1 MTFHEMF
8 QKTKRIEDQKKK
20 KKKREKSETLQIL
33 KPNRKY
39 QNQLKTYF
47 QKISNVMKLKKN

>member
-1 MTFHEMF
+1 MKCF
-8 QKTKRIEDQKKK
+8 QKTKRIEDKKKK